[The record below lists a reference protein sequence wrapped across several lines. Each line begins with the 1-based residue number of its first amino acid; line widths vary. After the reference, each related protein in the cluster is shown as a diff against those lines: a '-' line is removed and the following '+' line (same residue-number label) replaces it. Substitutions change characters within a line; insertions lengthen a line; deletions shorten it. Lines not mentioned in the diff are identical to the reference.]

1 MESTNTSKNGAWRRS
16 GIEFVP
22 MELNNPA
29 NLGLTQL
36 DICKLRTWQKF
47 INGRIIQIYREWKY
61 GMYSLSSLLVT
72 CSRRISVSLNLHHS
86 KLWQFVIKTPKKSQ
100 KLRWTPKMPYS
111 LKGDSSSKLSF
122 LESSRSF
129 SGLYPLD
136 HQGLYSSFAALLD
149 AVVALEV
156 RLTLDKLWSNGRLEE
171 IMKLEELYQTS
182 SLSGILGDYQYN
194 L

>member
-1 MESTNTSKNGAWRRS
+1 
-16 GIEFVP
+16 
-22 MELNNPA
+22 
-29 NLGLTQL
+29 
-36 DICKLRTWQKF
+36 
-47 INGRIIQIYREWKY
+47 
-61 GMYSLSSLLVT
+61 MYSLSSLLVT

-86 KLWQFVIKTPKKSQ
+86 KLWQFEIKTPKKSQ

-171 IMKLEELYQTS
+171 IMKLENCIKPHHCQGFLGITS
-182 SLSGILGDYQYN
+182 ITYNPCIPAIQGLCGTSNYPLIPVENCFLRTYFGAQMTSDPILH
-194 L
+194 